1 MNLCQKNIVNS
12 ILLLVGMLL
21 CYNICFQQSNT
32 SSLLV
37 ELNSENSSS
46 PNFVDFDLDINE
58 EDQIIYGLEIFLMV
72 EKYTQHNH
80 FYYTGRLSQ
89 PFYPVWQPPK
99 LG

>member
-1 MNLCQKNIVNS
+1 MKLCRKNLVNS

-32 SSLLV
+32 SPLV
-37 ELNSENSSS
+37 ELSSENCLS
-46 PNFVDFDLDINE
+46 PNFVDSDLDISE

-80 FYYTGRLSQ
+80 FYYTSSSSQ

-99 LG
+99 LS

>member
-1 MNLCQKNIVNS
+1 MKLCRKNLVNS
-12 ILLLVGMLL
+12 ILLFVGMLL

-32 SSLLV
+32 STLV

-46 PNFVDFDLDINE
+46 PNFVDFDLDMNE
-58 EDQIIYGLEIFLMV
+58 DDQIIYGLEIFLMV

-80 FYYTGRLSQ
+80 FYYASRSSQ

-99 LG
+99 LS